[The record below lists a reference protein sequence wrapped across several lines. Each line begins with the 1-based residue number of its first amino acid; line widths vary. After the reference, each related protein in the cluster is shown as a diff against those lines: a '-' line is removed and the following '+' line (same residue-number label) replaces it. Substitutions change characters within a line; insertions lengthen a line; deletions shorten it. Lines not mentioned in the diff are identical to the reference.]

1 MASKIAPAR
10 IEQQAKWRDRIKTGM
25 LLNKLQDQS
34 LAEFVK
40 TEDDKGKPTG
50 PLRGTYVDPETGEV
64 RDNIVPMTAQQIKI
78 AEMLLS
84 RTLPAIKIVEQD
96 INVSGGVGFAV
107 IAPEK
112 ISEEEWERRFGKPKS

>member
-1 MASKIAPAR
+1 
-10 IEQQAKWRDRIKTGM
+10 
-25 LLNKLQDQS
+25 
-34 LAEFVK
+34 
-40 TEDDKGKPTG
+40 
-50 PLRGTYVDPETGEV
+50 
-64 RDNIVPMTAQQIKI
+64 MTAQQIKI